1 MTETETLTPAVAAQ
15 QAGVHVGTI
24 HLWCRM
30 FDIGHFTRSGEGRG
44 WHIYPEGLQAIIDAR
59 REGGRLPHH
68 WKYPSPQPTP
78 DRLR

>member
-1 MTETETLTPAVAAQ
+1 
-15 QAGVHVGTI
+15 
-24 HLWCRM
+24 M

-59 REGGRLPHH
+59 RERGRLPHH

-78 DRLR
+78 ERLR